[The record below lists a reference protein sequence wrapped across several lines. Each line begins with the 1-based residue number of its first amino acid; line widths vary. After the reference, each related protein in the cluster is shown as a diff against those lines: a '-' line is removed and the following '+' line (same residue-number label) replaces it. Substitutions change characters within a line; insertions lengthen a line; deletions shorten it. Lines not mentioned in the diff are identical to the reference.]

1 MLNLHLKKNI
11 CSDVFRRLKTYVC
24 DREASSLPFIALSLP
39 VILGMVGLATDASL
53 WMAQKRELQAAAD
66 AAAIA
71 AAWEVA
77 QNTDEYMDYASLKEA
92 TNNGYD
98 SSANGDLETFIA
110 DEVADGFV
118 VQVNLS
124 QDVRTFFS
132 RILSSEPVRVNV
144 DADALASTEAG
155 NFCIL
160 ALEEFGSDSLATF
173 GSVVVDSPDC
183 GVAANSISEE
193 SLTMAGNV
201 EMTVDNIRLSGDY
214 TVGGSV
220 DLSYNSLKTHR
231 PPTPD
236 PYEDLEVPAYGA
248 CDHNR
253 TRVNSNATL
262 SPGVYC
268 GGLTITGN
276 NRVEFEP
283 GVYILDGDTFDVSG
297 GGELIGEGVTFILT
311 GNGNDYAQ
319 MDISGNRYVQ
329 FSAPLAGEEWG
340 GITFFQDRNAPS
352 DARKENRIIG
362 TSDVVFDGVA
372 YFPSQGLRFGG
383 NATMV
388 GADNPCTKLIA
399 RTVILAGNPRLGNS
413 CDDFDPE
420 AIQVPDV
427 KLIR

>member
-1 MLNLHLKKNI
+1 MPRLNCKNNLLSCPI
-11 CSDVFRRLKTYVC
+11 AKLKTYIFN
-24 DREASSLPFIALSLP
+24 REASSLPFIALSLP
-39 VILGMVGLATDASL
+39 VVMGMVGLATDASL
-53 WMAQKRELQAAAD
+53 WMVQKRELQAAAD
-66 AAAIA
+66 AAAMA

-77 QNTDEYMDYASLKEA
+77 QGTDEYMEYAADKEA
-92 TNNGYD
+92 ENNGYD
-98 SSANGDLETFIA
+98 SSANGELEVFIA
-110 DEVADGFV
+110 EEVADGQV
-118 VQVNLS
+118 VRVNLS

-132 RILSSEPVRVNV
+132 RVISSEPVRVNV

-160 ALEEFGSDSLATF
+160 ALEEFGSDSLTSF

-183 GVAANSISEE
+183 GIAANSISEE
-193 SLTMAGNV
+193 ALTMSGNV

-214 TVGGSV
+214 SVGGSV

-236 PYEDLEVPAYGA
+236 PYEDLEGPAYGA

-253 TRVNSNATL
+253 MRVNSNTTL
-262 SPGVYC
+262 TPGVYC

-276 NRVEFEP
+276 NTVEFEP

-297 GGELIGEGVTFILT
+297 GGSLIGEGVTFILT
-311 GNGNDYAQ
+311 GSGNDYAQ
-319 MDISGNRYVQ
+319 LDISGNRYVQ
-329 FSAPLAGEEWG
+329 FSPPLAGEEWG
-340 GITFFQDRNAPS
+340 GITFFQDRDAPT
-352 DARKENRIIG
+352 DARSENRIIG

-383 NATMV
+383 NATLT
-388 GADNPCTKLIA
+388 GADSPCTKLIA
-399 RTVILAGNPRLGNS
+399 RTVTLAGNPRLGNS
-413 CDDFDPE
+413 CDDYDPE
-420 AIQVPDV
+420 AIEVPDV